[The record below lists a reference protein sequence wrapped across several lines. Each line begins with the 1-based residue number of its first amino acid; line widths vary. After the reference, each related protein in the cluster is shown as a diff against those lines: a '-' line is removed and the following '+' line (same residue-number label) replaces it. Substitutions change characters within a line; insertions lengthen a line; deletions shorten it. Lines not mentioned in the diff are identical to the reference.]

1 MRLEVRGMGMDVP
14 DSLHLYLERR
24 LRFALGRFAPRIRS
38 VVARLGDLNGPRGG
52 PDKHCQLT
60 IKLDPA
66 GDLTVEDAADQFTI
80 AIDGAADRAARAT
93 ARRLDRER
101 RLAAAVTV
109 TDFDDARS
117 RTSPARPARRTARS
131 FR

>member
-1 MRLEVRGMGMDVP
+1 MRFEVRGMGMIVP

-38 VVARLGDLNGPRGG
+38 VVARLSDLNGPRGG
-52 PDKHCQLT
+52 LDKHCQIT
-60 IKLDPA
+60 IKFDPA
-66 GDLTVEDAADQFTI
+66 GDLTVEDAAGQFTA

-101 RLAAAVTV
+101 RIAAAVTV
-109 TDFDDARS
+109 AHVDDPRS